1 MEGKVYILDYGDG
14 DILEFDFVIDEVIRM
29 LDIDGINNFFVLLS
43 RGLVGIIGFNVLL
56 VINEYLE

>member
-43 RGLVGIIGFNVLL
+43 WGLVGIIGFNVLL